1 MSTAVV
7 DAQSIEVLPTST
19 VSKEPVNLVLP
30 DSQDVSNVDFLVS
43 NGQLTTVVSP
53 TQAFQVI
60 NHDFLAPAISKPN
73 AIVRPLRRDDPMND
87 SKLIAYVESQIV
99 KTSPIDQFTKELDT
113 KLRRLKTENKSKS
126 SSKNGSN
133 QENIC
138 KRPIF
143 ITTVPKGIFLQ
154 PPTELRV
161 PSRRVYAYSSK
172 PRIFTNRYGHAK
184 DKCHISR
191 VEKDIL
197 NAVAGVRAFT
207 RNHAQNTERETQP
220 SEPYKNIMHDKRVV
234 RGSNFSQL
242 QTIAGEGDCFK
253 EAEARRRN
261 VLRKKV
267 VRNQRG
273 VIGTPPPVCGRKHED
288 VQTDKYLEELFE
300 KPPEIEIGC
309 QTDLFLYRPPS
320 PPFVPSKVGVDVETQ
335 IYDGDLFDFDVEVQP
350 ILESLVGHT
359 IEQGLVEILH
369 EEELAYIQYKKE
381 ELLALRETDL
391 AEVRRLQAEEAR
403 FTAERHRRI
412 RQDSIAKNLDAEMQD
427 KVTAARLLQGHIAN
441 LVPAVLKQLEP
452 LNEAE
457 NREELER
464 KLCPWLTQQVAE
476 EVGHMID
483 SREILTAI
491 VKEIL
496 LQRAEMYDPDF
507 TLASSEGMLV
517 CVEENDTASAG
528 SPTLSELSQVDED
541 PIANDYEASA
551 APTPQINVTS
561 EASDKLDLEQ
571 EPEK

>member
-1 MSTAVV
+1 M
-7 DAQSIEVLPTST
+7 
-19 VSKEPVNLVLP
+19 
-30 DSQDVSNVDFLVS
+30 
-43 NGQLTTVVSP
+43 
-53 TQAFQVI
+53 
-60 NHDFLAPAISKPN
+60 
-73 AIVRPLRRDDPMND
+73 
-87 SKLIAYVESQIV
+87 
-99 KTSPIDQFTKELDT
+99 
-113 KLRRLKTENKSKS
+113 
-126 SSKNGSN
+126 
-133 QENIC
+133 
-138 KRPIF
+138 
-143 ITTVPKGIFLQ
+143 
-154 PPTELRV
+154 
-161 PSRRVYAYSSK
+161 
-172 PRIFTNRYGHAK
+172 
-184 DKCHISR
+184 
-191 VEKDIL
+191 
-197 NAVAGVRAFT
+197 
-207 RNHAQNTERETQP
+207 
-220 SEPYKNIMHDKRVV
+220 
-234 RGSNFSQL
+234 
-242 QTIAGEGDCFK
+242 
-253 EAEARRRN
+253 
-261 VLRKKV
+261 
-267 VRNQRG
+267 
-273 VIGTPPPVCGRKHED
+273 
-288 VQTDKYLEELFE
+288 
-300 KPPEIEIGC
+300 
-309 QTDLFLYRPPS
+309 
-320 PPFVPSKVGVDVETQ
+320 
-335 IYDGDLFDFDVEVQP
+335 
-350 ILESLVGHT
+350 
-359 IEQGLVEILH
+359 
-369 EEELAYIQYKKE
+369 
-381 ELLALRETDL
+381 

-403 FTAERHRRI
+403 FAAERHRRI